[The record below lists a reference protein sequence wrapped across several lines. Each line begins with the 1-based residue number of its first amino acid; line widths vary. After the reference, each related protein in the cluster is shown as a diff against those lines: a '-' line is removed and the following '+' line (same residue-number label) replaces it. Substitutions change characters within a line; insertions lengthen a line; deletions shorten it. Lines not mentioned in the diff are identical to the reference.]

1 MDDCAPNGGKREIT
15 ARRRRRRGER
25 GCTTM
30 ISFFHVLL
38 GKFAN
43 EFCCCVYQVWIGY
56 FCLANLF
63 FACALLQRCC
73 LSWSF
78 VPRMGFGNAY
88 VPSSSYHHHHL
99 LTSTTSGVSRCGLA
113 IYMKKCLK
121 AKEE

>member
-1 MDDCAPNGGKREIT
+1 
-15 ARRRRRRGER
+15 
-25 GCTTM
+25 
-30 ISFFHVLL
+30 
-38 GKFAN
+38 
-43 EFCCCVYQVWIGY
+43 
-56 FCLANLF
+56 
-63 FACALLQRCC
+63 